1 MFNPH
6 AYLANTSTLR
16 EFGFTSAISKAIY
29 IRSTES
35 DSSDVPLQ
43 LNYPGLYT
51 ICKYVADNFSI
62 IDADS
67 DTLLTP
73 VDIAWDFAEF
83 LRIHWTTIPLPFK
96 YILVSNYMVELLATK
111 PAGALINT
119 DPKLYKKYTDI
130 STAAELISNVI
141 DDVPENKSTN
151 KFEAALKETLISKYG
166 VLNAATYVNLV
177 TSDFVDFLNEL
188 VMIRIMY

>member
-1 MFNPH
+1 M
-6 AYLANTSTLR
+6 
-16 EFGFTSAISKAIY
+16 G
-29 IRSTES
+29 
-35 DSSDVPLQ
+35 
-43 LNYPGLYT
+43 
-51 ICKYVADNFSI
+51 
-62 IDADS
+62 
-67 DTLLTP
+67 
-73 VDIAWDFAEF
+73 
-83 LRIHWTTIPLPFK
+83 
-96 YILVSNYMVELLATK
+96 
-111 PAGALINT
+111 LINT